1 MRLPIRQRQTIHG
14 AHVRERLDGPDTII
28 EYDKPK
34 RIRATVSY
42 TAGTPEEIAA
52 GYVPDY
58 DRYITLTRGNA
69 DLKESDVL
77 WVDVSPEISG
87 DGKLAV
93 AEDGSVTTPP
103 DYVVRKELQTQ
114 TGLIVRYGIS
124 KIKGR

>member
-1 MRLPIRQRQTIHG
+1 MRLPIRQKQTIYG

-28 EYDKPK
+28 EYDRPK
-34 RIRATVSY
+34 MMRSTVSY

-58 DRYITLTRGNA
+58 DRYITLTRKNA

-77 WVDVSPEISG
+77 WVDVSPEISE
-87 DGKLAV
+87 DGKLAI
-93 AEDGSVTTPP
+93 AEDGSITTLP

>member
-14 AHVRERLDGPDTII
+14 AHIRERLDGPDTII

-58 DRYITLTRGNA
+58 DRYITLTRENA

-87 DGKLAV
+87 DGKLAI

>member
-77 WVDVSPEISG
+77 WVDVPPEISG